1 MGCMD
6 QYIHHVLR
14 CSREPYRPYCCRE
27 VNRSRSRWSI
37 PADACNKDS
46 QTKASTYFNILGD
59 AAAHGLKQARL
70 PFVTCGLEY
79 YTSLSRLLL
88 GIGRTSLE
96 TLLSFIKASQ
106 TYVRSCTNLPVKTPQ
121 IKMMVKWSMA
131 LRLTMIHGTSH
142 PIQHSNLPQ
151 RATQLK
157 IVLVLVRAI
166 AIGMSSSER
175 KVPTPHLLST
185 LVAWTRSPVS
195 TYLFGLIKDSTGTSE
210 GSKLRCQW
218 VLRVVE
224 IGNEAS
230 DFLSPSLPALTQIEH
245 TSGGTS
251 RNSAA

>member
-27 VNRSRSRWSI
+27 VNGSRSKWSI
-37 PADACNKDS
+37 LADACNKDS
-46 QTKASTYFNILGD
+46 QTKALKYFSILGD

-70 PFVTCGLEY
+70 PFVTYELEY

-96 TLLSFIKASQ
+96 TLLSFIKASRA
-106 TYVRSCTNLPVKTPQ
+106 YVRSCTNLPVKTPQ
-121 IKMMVKWSMA
+121 IKMMVKYSMA
-131 LRLTMIHGTSH
+131 LRLTMMHGKSH
-142 PIQHSNLPQ
+142 PIQRLNLPQ

-166 AIGMSSSER
+166 ATGMSSSER

-185 LVAWTRSPVS
+185 PVAWTRSLVS
-195 TYLFGLIKDSTGTSE
+195 TYLFGLTKDSTGTSE
-210 GSKLRCQW
+210 GSKLRCRW
-218 VLRVVE
+218 VLRAVE

>member
-1 MGCMD
+1 M
-6 QYIHHVLR
+6 
-14 CSREPYRPYCCRE
+14 
-27 VNRSRSRWSI
+27 
-37 PADACNKDS
+37 
-46 QTKASTYFNILGD
+46 
-59 AAAHGLKQARL
+59 
-70 PFVTCGLEY
+70 TCGLEY

-106 TYVRSCTNLPVKTPQ
+106 AYVRSCTNLPVKTPQ

-131 LRLTMIHGTSH
+131 LRLTMIHGTSY

-185 LVAWTRSPVS
+185 LVAWTRSLVS
-195 TYLFGLIKDSTGTSE
+195 TYLFGLTKDSTGI
-210 GSKLRCQW
+210 SKVASFDVSGCCAQWKSVTKPRTFFLR
-218 VLRVVE
+218 
-224 IGNEAS
+224 
-230 DFLSPSLPALTQIEH
+230 LSPHLPKSSTPVA
-245 TSGGTS
+245 GP
-251 RNSAA
+251 AATAQ